1 MVGKQATRLDQDS
14 ALFVDFDGTLADIA
28 PRPDAVTLPAGMVE
42 VLAELRDRLGG
53 ALAIVSGR
61 PIAQLDELLAP
72 LQLAAAGV
80 HGAERRSSAGV
91 VTRVYEADLGHV
103 LARLQALAERRPGL
117 LVESKPGAVALHYR
131 LAPQCEGLARQAM
144 EAALH
149 DAPGMVL
156 MRGKMVIEM
165 KPAEASKGRAIAAFM
180 AEPPFAGRQ
189 ALFAGDDGTDES
201 GFDVVQSAGGAGI
214 KVGPGAT
221 LARHRIHTPAGL
233 RAWLQAIAHA
243 PWESPEN
250 EPARHAPG
258 AQPS

>member
-1 MVGKQATRLDQDS
+1 MRGNESTRLADDS

-80 HGAERRSSAGV
+80 HGAERRSAAGV
-91 VTRVYEADLGHV
+91 VTRLRETDLSQV
-103 LARLQALAERRPGL
+103 VARLQALAEQHAGL

-144 EAALH
+144 EAALD

-165 KPAEASKGRAIAAFM
+165 KPADASKGRAIAAFM
-180 AEPPFAGRQ
+180 AEPPFAGRRP
-189 ALFAGDDGTDES
+189 LFAGDDSTDES
-201 GFDVVQSAGGAGI
+201 GFDVVQAGGGAGI

-221 LARHRIHTPAGL
+221 LARHRLHTPAGL
-233 RAWLQAIAHA
+233 RAWLQTAADT
-243 PWESPEN
+243 PWEAS
-250 EPARHAPG
+250 
-258 AQPS
+258 